1 MKFEDLINEQLKN
14 AMKAQDKVRIDT
26 IRSIRTAI
34 IEFNKSGI
42 GREMTE
48 EEGLKMLNTLAKKR
62 KEAIEMFEKGNRPE
76 LAEKEKQELV
86 IIQEFLPKQITEEEV
101 RQIIQQILSENYA
114 TQQDFGRMMGLAMKQ
129 LTGKFDG
136 SKVQAIIKELL
147 S

>member
-1 MKFEDLINEQLKN
+1 MKLEDLINEQLKN
-14 AMKAQDKVRIDT
+14 AMKAQDKVRIDA
-26 IRSIRTAI
+26 IRSIRSVI

-76 LAEKEKQELV
+76 LAEKEKEELE
-86 IIQEFLPKQITEEEV
+86 IIQEFLPKQLTEEEAK
-101 RQIIQQILSENYA
+101 QIIQQIITENNA
-114 TQQDFGRMMGLAMKQ
+114 TQKDFGRMMGLAMKQ
-129 LTGKFDG
+129 LTGKFEG
-136 SKVQAIIKELL
+136 GKVQDIIKELL